1 MLLDTGKFG
10 SMREFELTNMRSVL
24 LFLMEYPQYKNEQRD
39 PKEYVPGDQTDFA

>member
-24 LFLMEYPQYKNEQRD
+24 LFLMEYPTWKNETHE
-39 PKEYVPGDQTDFA
+39 PKIYVPGDQTDFA